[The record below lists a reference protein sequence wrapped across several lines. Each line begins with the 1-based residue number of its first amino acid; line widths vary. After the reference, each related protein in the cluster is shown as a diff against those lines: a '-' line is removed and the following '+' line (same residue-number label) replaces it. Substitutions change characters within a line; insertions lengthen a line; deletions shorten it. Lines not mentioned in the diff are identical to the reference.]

1 MNPVSDNLL
10 SSLSGAVPKAGLAAA
25 AGLSDGQDTTGQP
38 SGDAPAQDGF
48 AAVMGRVQA
57 AGGAEASPAAPG
69 QGAETSSELGQAAL
83 AGAPVGGPV
92 GYQGR
97 QEFAAGLS
105 LQWAALLRGDAGVKL
120 AGGDVGAPSPTVDS
134 PDPGANPGVVSA
146 LSDNVEWQVSRKV
159 AQTSEAAVVGRL
171 GLDNAGDRA
180 VLDVAL
186 QALPPALKADGE
198 GAMVKGD
205 TPDAPHDVPPVD
217 DKAGAPLMPVPA
229 LVTWHLSPQL
239 AVITASQPAASDESL
254 RAFAAEQGFDAQAL
268 SRMFGV
274 DAAEVAAPAVS
285 AGLKARETGST
296 VAAASWVAGLPGATG
311 GWNGEKGPSG
321 PGGLA
326 SADSLVQL
334 GAGQA
339 VPQQA
344 ATRPEVGTLA
354 SGVQKALG
362 DSIGS
367 QNKSMPDKFG
377 SFVPK
382 SGVSLAEALAAFR
395 EDGGR
400 LESMRST
407 VGSMGRTGDGAALAG
422 GLAPAGGVVTTASA
436 GLAAWWA
443 LQARGE
449 AGPAR
454 AGAGAALPGAALSD
468 PMPEVL
474 SGPGSVGSS
483 AAAVVASPIVES
495 PTPIQKAEAHER
507 PIDSQP
513 LDLREHLEQ
522 GHEALSKRMGEAL
535 AARLLA
541 QIDKG
546 EWQIRLSVNP
556 QHLGPIDIDLQ
567 MQGQRMEAQF
577 QVAHG
582 QTQALIQDSLPR
594 LREAVGASGMD
605 LASVWVSGGWSD
617 RNRGNPT
624 PGQPENPA
632 ALALNDGAGDE
643 QTVGATAQV
652 DPNRPEWTG
661 RPGALDVLI

>member
-1 MNPVSDNLL
+1 
-10 SSLSGAVPKAGLAAA
+10 
-25 AGLSDGQDTTGQP
+25 
-38 SGDAPAQDGF
+38 
-48 AAVMGRVQA
+48 
-57 AGGAEASPAAPG
+57 
-69 QGAETSSELGQAAL
+69 
-83 AGAPVGGPV
+83 
-92 GYQGR
+92 
-97 QEFAAGLS
+97 
-105 LQWAALLRGDAGVKL
+105 
-120 AGGDVGAPSPTVDS
+120 
-134 PDPGANPGVVSA
+134 
-146 LSDNVEWQVSRKV
+146 
-159 AQTSEAAVVGRL
+159 
-171 GLDNAGDRA
+171 
-180 VLDVAL
+180 
-186 QALPPALKADGE
+186 
-198 GAMVKGD
+198 MV
-205 TPDAPHDVPPVD
+205 
-217 DKAGAPLMPVPA
+217 
-229 LVTWHLSPQL
+229 
-239 AVITASQPAASDESL
+239 TA
-254 RAFAAEQGFDAQAL
+254 
-268 SRMFGV
+268 
-274 DAAEVAAPAVS
+274 
-285 AGLKARETGST
+285 
-296 VAAASWVAGLPGATG
+296 
-311 GWNGEKGPSG
+311 
-321 PGGLA
+321 
-326 SADSLVQL
+326 
-334 GAGQA
+334 
-339 VPQQA
+339 
-344 ATRPEVGTLA
+344 
-354 SGVQKALG
+354 
-362 DSIGS
+362 
-367 QNKSMPDKFG
+367 
-377 SFVPK
+377 
-382 SGVSLAEALAAFR
+382 
-395 EDGGR
+395 
-400 LESMRST
+400 
-407 VGSMGRTGDGAALAG
+407 
-422 GLAPAGGVVTTASA
+422 ASA

-449 AGPAR
+449 VGPAR